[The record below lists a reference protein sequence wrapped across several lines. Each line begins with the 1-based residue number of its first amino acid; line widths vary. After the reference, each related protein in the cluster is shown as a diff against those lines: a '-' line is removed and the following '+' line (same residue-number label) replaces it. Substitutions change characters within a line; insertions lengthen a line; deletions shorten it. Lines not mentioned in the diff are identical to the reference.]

1 MSASVRDA
9 ASIQQWCVGYI
20 SKLLGTPA
28 ERIDPS
34 VDVERLGLDSATA
47 VALIMSLEEWL
58 DIELMPELLFDYPS
72 IATLSNHLAG
82 RVAANAPGVTERS
95 A

>member
-1 MSASVRDA
+1 MNANIPDASA
-9 ASIQQWCVGYI
+9 IQQWCVNYV
-20 SKLLGTPA
+20 SKLLDTPA
-28 ERIDPS
+28 ERIDPA
-34 VDVERLGLDSATA
+34 VDVDRLGLDSATA

-72 IATLSNHLAG
+72 IAALSNHLAG
-82 RVAANAPGVTERS
+82 RVAANVPTSASRS